1 MLHQT
6 IFKVALAVIATL
18 MCVSPA
24 LAGGWAVVTLDQLPA
39 QIVAGQPIDIGF
51 TVRQHGVTLRSD
63 IKPIIRLDRANTGD
77 SFTVSAVREGAA
89 GHYTARLTFPSG
101 GTWKWYVDVEEFG
114 MITQPMPDLTVLATA
129 ASGKPVAPAGL
140 SRAVA
145 RSAALPAFF
154 TNLFRLLERA
164 AATRAQMPAALAR
177 QQTQAQL
184 GQELFLANGCAMC
197 HRHDAVK
204 GAWNNG
210 FGSVEMGPDL
220 TQPKLDAGFL
230 RGWLKDP
237 SAIKK
242 DTQMPTLGLSDNE
255 IEALVAFLTTK
266 AER

>member
-1 MLHQT
+1 MVHQT

-63 IKPIIRLDRANTGD
+63 IKPIIRLDRANAED

-89 GHYTARLTFPSG
+89 GHYTARLTFPSA

-114 MITQPMPDLTVLATA
+114 MITQPMPDLMVLATA
-129 ASGKPVAPAGL
+129 TSSKPVAPAGL
-140 SRAVA
+140 SSAPA

-154 TNLFRLLERA
+154 TNLFRLLERVA
-164 AATRAQMPAALAR
+164 AARAQMPAALVG
-177 QQTQAQL
+177 QTQAQL
-184 GQELFLANGCAMC
+184 GQKLFLAKGCAMC

-204 GAWNNG
+204 DALNNG
-210 FGSVEMGPDL
+210 IGSLEIGPDL
-220 TQPKLDAGFL
+220 TQTKLDAGFL

-242 DTQMPTLGLSDNE
+242 DTEMPALGLSDSE